1 MTTLLERAFSELEQL
16 TEIEQDSIASIILAE
31 LEDDER
37 WEVAFAKAPGKLAEL
52 AARSK
57 AQVAAGQCRSVG
69 FDEL

>member
-16 TEIEQDSIASIILAE
+16 TESEQDSIASIILAE

-52 AARSK
+52 AARCQGTSRGGP
-57 AQVAAGQCRSVG
+57 VPFRRVR
-69 FDEL
+69 